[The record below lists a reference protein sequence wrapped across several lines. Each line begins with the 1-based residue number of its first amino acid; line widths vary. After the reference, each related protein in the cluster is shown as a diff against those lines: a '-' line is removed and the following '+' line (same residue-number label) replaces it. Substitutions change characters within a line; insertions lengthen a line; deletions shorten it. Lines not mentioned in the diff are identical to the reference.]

1 MSIFKFKSVRA
12 EMLVRVMVS
21 MLTYFMTLVVL
32 VGMLGM

>member
-1 MSIFKFKSVRA
+1 MSIFKFKSARA

-21 MLTYFMTLVVL
+21 MLTYFMALVVL

>member
-1 MSIFKFKSVRA
+1 VRA

-21 MLTYFMTLVVL
+21 MLTYFMALMVL